1 MRRRADR
8 TRRGAGWRRLVWIA
22 AIVTCAPLLAACG
35 ADESRDEAFVPW
47 NGISAPASPPSG
59 VATISPE
66 TGSPPAARKPATPA
80 VPVSALTAAERLA
93 LQPNELGFVPVME
106 YHVITDDPALEAD
119 PFIRTA
125 DNMRKD
131 LQFLYEQGFY
141 VISMREFLANE
152 IAAPAGKKPVLITLD
167 DATASQFRW
176 IEDASGT
183 RTIDPETALGIL
195 EAFFA
200 AHPDFGK
207 GGMFGIL
214 PYNCFADGTP
224 GNTIDDCDGKLDW
237 LANNGY
243 EVASHTM
250 THANL
255 EDVTDEQFMEE
266 VGGMELWLQEHVSGP
281 GLLSGVLVLPYG
293 MYPDRD
299 LHPWQRVM
307 LRDGFEYEGETI
319 VINGAFLVGA
329 NPTESPS
336 SAEYDPIFIARIQA
350 NAESL
355 DLWFPLFE
363 SGGVS
368 LYVSDGDP
376 HTITVPDPLPADL
389 EGQLDPAGI
398 AASGKVLLRYDTGT
412 GALLTGPADH

>member
-1 MRRRADR
+1 
-8 TRRGAGWRRLVWIA
+8 
-22 AIVTCAPLLAACG
+22 
-35 ADESRDEAFVPW
+35 
-47 NGISAPASPPSG
+47 
-59 VATISPE
+59 
-66 TGSPPAARKPATPA
+66 
-80 VPVSALTAAERLA
+80 
-93 LQPNELGFVPVME
+93 
-106 YHVITDDPALEAD
+106 
-119 PFIRTA
+119 
-125 DNMRKD
+125 
-131 LQFLYEQGFY
+131 
-141 VISMREFLANE
+141 
-152 IAAPAGKKPVLITLD
+152 
-167 DATASQFRW
+167 
-176 IEDASGT
+176 
-183 RTIDPETALGIL
+183 
-195 EAFFA
+195 
-200 AHPDFGK
+200 
-207 GGMFGIL
+207 
-214 PYNCFADGTP
+214 
-224 GNTIDDCDGKLDW
+224 
-237 LANNGY
+237 
-243 EVASHTM
+243 M

-389 EGQLDPAGI
+389 EGQLDPAAI